1 MAHVCR
7 NIINIME
14 GYPLKPPESL
24 NIQEVIFGLQLISIN
39 REPVGGI
46 REQTADQLLSKDYQM
61 DI

>member
-1 MAHVCR
+1 
-7 NIINIME
+7 ME

-24 NIQEVIFGLQLISIN
+24 NIQEVIYGLQLISIN
-39 REPVGGI
+39 REPVGGV